1 MKNLKHT
8 NLYLKIKKIFSFYLS
23 DYGIVLLNSSS
34 LDQAV
39 EIVRRRVDET
49 GTNEPNILKRGD
61 NRILVEL
68 PGLDDP
74 TRIKKL
80 LGKTANLT
88 FQFVSTNKSDGFGS
102 QLLKFDNGI
111 DEATVSKRIILSG
124 DNLVDA
130 KPRMDTQNN
139 ETIVSFTLDRVG
151 AKKFARATTENVGK
165 QLAIVL
171 DGKIISAP
179 SVREPIVGGSG
190 QISGNFTFQSATDL
204 ALLLRSGALPAPMN
218 IIEERSVGP
227 DLGKDSIKAG
237 IFVPN
242 NWF

>member
-1 MKNLKHT
+1 MRA
-8 NLYLKIKKIFSFYLS
+8 IFSIEKIQNVLLDKESDLNPYYEKFKTHQFTVDNNENFFSIYLS
-23 DYGIVLLNSSS
+23 DYGIVILNSSS

-49 GTNEPNILKRGD
+49 GTNEPNILKRGN

-74 TRIKKL
+74 ARIKSL

-88 FQFVSTNKSDGFGS
+88 FQFVSSNENDSFGTEK
-102 QLLKFDNGI
+102 LKFDNDI
-111 DEATVSKRIILSG
+111 EEATVSKRIILNG

-151 AKKFARATTENVGK
+151 AKKFGKATSENVGK
-165 QLAIVL
+165 QLAIIL

-179 SVREPIVGGSG
+179 SIREPIVGGSG
-190 QISGNFTFQSATDL
+190 QISGNFDFQSATDL
-204 ALLLRSGALPAPMN
+204 ALV
-218 IIEERSVGP
+218 IKIRSVT
-227 DLGKDSIKAG
+227 SS
-237 IFVPN
+237 N
-242 NWF
+242 EYY